1 MFLQRRGV
9 WRGTSSAAAEA
20 KLTLLRKQLWLF
32 TYVGWRVADGSLLGS
47 LSSLQIKNKSWE
59 MGASSGARPNN
70 SSPGGNRTKVYGTKF
85 PRTGRWVIW
94 NRDNQGEALD
104 MKAGKAG
111 DRVSIPTLCCLFSWL
126 LFWKPISP
134 SSRSKTLSLWNYGLM
149 TKGCSKANGL
159 WRILRLFSGSP
170 EPHLL
175 DWSIVPLNPI
185 HLHQTPLPSL

>member
-1 MFLQRRGV
+1 
-9 WRGTSSAAAEA
+9 
-20 KLTLLRKQLWLF
+20 
-32 TYVGWRVADGSLLGS
+32 
-47 LSSLQIKNKSWE
+47 

-126 LFWKPISP
+126 LFWKPISR

-159 WRILRLFSGSP
+159 WRILRTSPFGLVRCTPKPHPPASNSSAFSLDLSQMLGGIIGSNIFTRKIGWNCCFQYDESLVLILSP
-170 EPHLL
+170 KRQN
-175 DWSIVPLNPI
+175 LNEEI
-185 HLHQTPLPSL
+185 LGDLGE